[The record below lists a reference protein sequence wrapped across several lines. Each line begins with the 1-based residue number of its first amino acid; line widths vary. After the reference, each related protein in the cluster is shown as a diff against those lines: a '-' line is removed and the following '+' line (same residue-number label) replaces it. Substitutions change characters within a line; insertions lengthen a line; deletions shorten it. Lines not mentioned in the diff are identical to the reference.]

1 MAEQRRLDPRVAAAR
16 MVHRVAFKGRS
27 MDGPAGGSSAANT
40 QMNAANAD
48 SNAKSAKNARL
59 TTELAY
65 GSIRH
70 YFSLRSLIAQVL
82 DEPYTKLDSLVLSL
96 LVVGAYQLH
105 HTRIPSYAA
114 VNETVAAARKLN
126 KPWARKLVNTVLR
139 RLDGAALQLGDNA
152 ADDEEARYDHPAWLI
167 DAIRDDY
174 PDSWESILDA
184 NNQRAPQSLRVN
196 CTQQS
201 VEAYQARL
209 EAAGLEC
216 APGMARE
223 TLVLASPVSVSRLP
237 GYAEGAV
244 SVQDEGA
251 QLATDLLA
259 AQPGQRVLDACA
271 APGGKA
277 LHLLERCPDIEVLA
291 IDANPGRVA
300 VMQDECRR
308 LGFDPGFVQSGD
320 ATQLD
325 WWDGRPFDRILL
337 DAPCSGSGT
346 LRRHPDIKLL
356 KNAAD
361 QDAFQAIQRKL
372 LTTVWQTLAPDGILL
387 YCTCSI
393 LSDENDSVIDAF
405 VRTHPDAHSV
415 PLDDVSWGMATRY
428 GRQLVPSKGGPDGF
442 YYARLVRR
450 KVRQMADTQ

>member
-1 MAEQRRLDPRVAAAR
+1 
-16 MVHRVAFKGRS
+16 MVHQVAFKGRS
-27 MDGPAGGSSAANT
+27 MDGLAGASSAVTSLDEARST
-40 QMNAANAD
+40 HKNAANAA
-48 SNAKSAKNARL
+48 SNTKSAKNARL

-70 YFSLRSLIAQVL
+70 YFSLRGLIAQVL

-139 RLDGAALQLGDNA
+139 RLDGAALQLGANQ

-184 NNQRAPQSLRVN
+184 NNRRAPQSLRVN
-196 CTQQS
+196 CARQS
-201 VEAYQARL
+201 LEDYRAKL

-216 APGMARE
+216 ASGTARE
-223 TLVLASPVSVSRLP
+223 TLVLTSPVPVSRLP

-251 QLATDLLA
+251 QLAADLLA

-277 LHLLERCPDIEVLA
+277 LHLLERCPDVDLLA
-291 IDANPGRVA
+291 IDSNPERVA
-300 VMQDECRR
+300 VMQNECRR
-308 LGFDPGFVQSGD
+308 LGFDPGFVQSSD

-325 WWDGRPFDRILL
+325 WWDHRPFDRILL

-361 QDAFQAIQRKL
+361 LDAFQAIQRKL

-415 PLDDVSWGMATRY
+415 PLDDVSWGTATRY

-442 YYARLVRR
+442 YYARLA
-450 KVRQMADTQ
+450 RQMADAK